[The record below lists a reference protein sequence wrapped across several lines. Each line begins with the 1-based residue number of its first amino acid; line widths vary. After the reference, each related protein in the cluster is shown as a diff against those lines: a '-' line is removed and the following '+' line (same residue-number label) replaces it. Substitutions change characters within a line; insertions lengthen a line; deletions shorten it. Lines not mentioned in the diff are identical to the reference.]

1 MIELV
6 TAVQAK
12 NLDDFE
18 RVLKQHAAPIVGV
31 RFSQAPHMSLSLLC

>member
-18 RVLKQHAAPIVGV
+18 RVLKQHSAPIVGV
-31 RFSQAPHMSLSLLC
+31 HPLITRLLDRL